1 MKRFI
6 ALLLVAMMCLAF
18 VACDESGNTET
29 PSGENTE
36 NNGGSTNDNTTN
48 ENDSANNTTHTHTFG
63 EWSVTREAT
72 TSREGEET
80 RSCSCGETEK
90 RTIAK
95 TFSSGFSYEVNA
107 DGTSCTITGIGT
119 CTDIRINMPETIDGY
134 TVTKIGNN
142 AFYDCKSI
150 RKIILPDTIT
160 EIGSTAFY
168 ACTGIDEI
176 ILPEGLETI
185 GATAFGICIS
195 LTEIRIPEN
204 VKTMADSAF
213 IFCASLVEVCNDSEL
228 KIVLGDE
235 NNALGYYAKNLYTSK
250 EPASKLVNVDGYV
263 FYNDNGKYLLVGYRG
278 ENDYLVLPK
287 TVNGQP
293 YAIADNSFSYIKWL
307 KGMVIPE
314 GVTEI
319 GFAVFFECV
328 GIETITIPKS
338 VTTIGENALAG
349 CESLTDIYYAG
360 SESEWQNIGYPNAYN
375 ELEGKNIHYNHA
387 D

>member
-1 MKRFI
+1 MRKFKNI
-6 ALLLVAMMCLAF
+6 ICVALAVLMCLAF
-18 VACDESGNTET
+18 VACDESEDTKT
-29 PSGENTE
+29 PAGDENTE
-36 NNGGSTNDNTTN
+36 NTENT
-48 ENDSANNTTHTHTFG
+48 DTHTHAFG

-185 GATAFGICIS
+185 GSAAFGICIS
-195 LTEIRIPEN
+195 LTSIRIPKN
-204 VKTMADSAF
+204 VKTIEGGAF
-213 IFCASLVEVCNDSEL
+213 AFCSSLVEVCNDSEL
-228 KIVLGDE
+228 EIVLGAED
-235 NNALGYYAKNLYTSK
+235 NGALGYYAKNIYPSQK
-250 EPASKLVNVDGYV
+250 PASKLVEVDEFV
-263 FYNDNGKYLLVGYRG
+263 FYNDNGKYLLVGYKG
-278 ENDYLVLPK
+278 EDDHLVLPK
-287 TVNGQP
+287 TVNGQS
-293 YAIADNSFSYIKWL
+293 YAVADLSFSYIKWL
-307 KGMVIPE
+307 KSMVIPE

-319 GFAVFFECV
+319 GFAVFFESE
-328 GIETITIPKS
+328 GIENITIPKS
-338 VTTIGENALAG
+338 VTAIGENALAG

-360 SESEWQNIGYPNAYN
+360 SETEWQNIGYPNAYN
-375 ELEGKNIHYNHA
+375 ELEGITIHYNYA